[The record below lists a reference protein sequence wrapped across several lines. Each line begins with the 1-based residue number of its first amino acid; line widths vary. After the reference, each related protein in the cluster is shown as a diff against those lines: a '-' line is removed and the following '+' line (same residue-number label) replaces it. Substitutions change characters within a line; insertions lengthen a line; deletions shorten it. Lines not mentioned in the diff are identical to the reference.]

1 MGLNSDRQND
11 VLVRFG
17 NGELRA
23 YRTMRGQVF
32 LTETPRTSPGTGWN
46 QYNVPTSPGDITGD
60 GRPDLIARK
69 ASTGE
74 VFLYKRTSAGKLS
87 ARVRIA
93 TNWSGGK
100 KIVGVGDFNGD
111 GHGDLLAQDRSNTL
125 WRYDGNGSV
134 PSSPG

>member
-1 MGLNSDRQND
+1 M
-11 VLVRFG
+11 
-17 NGELRA
+17 
-23 YRTMRGQVF
+23 
-32 LTETPRTSPGTGWN
+32 
-46 QYNVPTSPGDITGD
+46 
-60 GRPDLIARK
+60 
-69 ASTGE
+69 
-74 VFLYKRTSAGKLS
+74 FLYKRTSAGKLS